1 MKARLRVGGGGGEFA
16 RRDRGVDPR
25 DQRDA
30 AEGMLE
36 IVLLVRRWT
45 VILAALMEGGVCKAS
60 DVRL

>member
-1 MKARLRVGGGGGEFA
+1 M
-16 RRDRGVDPR
+16 RDRGVDPR
-25 DQRDA
+25 DQRDV

-45 VILAALMEGGVCKAS
+45 SNTSSWEGGVCEAS